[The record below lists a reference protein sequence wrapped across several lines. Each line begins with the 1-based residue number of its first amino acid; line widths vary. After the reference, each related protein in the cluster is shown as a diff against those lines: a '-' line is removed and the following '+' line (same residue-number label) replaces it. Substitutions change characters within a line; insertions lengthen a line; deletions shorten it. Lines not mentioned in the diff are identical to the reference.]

1 MKISAWGD
9 PPLPLNFDSA
19 HDAYTLYDP
28 LRFTTSVSV
37 KLFPP
42 VSFAST
48 HSVHSAVAH
57 SPLSYTH

>member
-1 MKISAWGD
+1 
-9 PPLPLNFDSA
+9 LPLNFDSA